1 MTSKLVKSIVE
12 PRGLAKF
19 LNWNKGSSILCLDI
33 TDREIGLAVADNPS
47 PGTEVHKLNPLSY
60 TKAKNNTV
68 KTRQELKETVYDKLD
83 EIVKENNI
91 GGIVVAWPT
100 LSGGRA
106 GGSCGKVLHLLD
118 YIADHNGS
126 LLSKNRPFTLW
137 DTHNVHKESPFE
149 LAMKKDVPPDQWGRS
164 VVFSR
169 VPRVNSNENLMSSS
183 DQKFHHTS
191 TKHLS
196 AEKILES
203 YIDSHWANNARRNR
217 APKPSAVQEPQA
229 RSQESIINTE
239 NTGSMECSMLL

>member
-1 MTSKLVKSIVE
+1 MSSKLVKSIVE

-19 LNWNKGSSILCLDI
+19 LNWNKKGSAILCLDI
-33 TDREIGLAVADNPS
+33 TDREIGLAVAES
-47 PGTEVHKLNPLSY
+47 ATPGTEVHKLNPLSY
-60 TKAKNNTV
+60 HKAADTV
-68 KTRQELKETVYDKLD
+68 KNRQQLKETVYDKLD
-83 EIVKENNI
+83 EIVQDNNV

-100 LSGGRA
+100 VSGGRA

-137 DTHNVHKESPFE
+137 DTHNVHKDSDSTSTKNE
-149 LAMKKDVPPDQWGRS
+149 VPPDQWGRS

-169 VPRVNSNENLMSSS
+169 VPASPQGFISSS

-196 AEKILES
+196 VEKILES
-203 YIDSHWANNARRNR
+203 FIDSHWANNARRKTTAFN
-217 APKPSAVQEPQA
+217 SQA
-229 RSQESIINTE
+229 KAKQALLSSTQDSDNMES
-239 NTGSMECSMLL
+239 SLL